1 MLTVIEI
8 WSNSNCDFL
17 KPRGFKD
24 LDKHK
29 LKARLEDDRGESL
42 SALAV

>member
-17 KPRGFKD
+17 KRRGFKD

-29 LKARLEDDRGESL
+29 LKARLEDDKEEKGSL
-42 SALAV
+42 L